1 MKINLLDKTSN
12 VNIILAGIISIIISL
27 GVARFAFTSLLP
39 PMLEDSLTVTFAGIL
54 ASVNF
59 AGYLSGSLLSMF
71 IKDMYTKVKLFRLG
85 MIFAVLSTVVLATTT
100 NETIWVVARIAA
112 GISAA
117 LGFVVGAAIVMSKL
131 KFDDKT
137 KAMGIHFSGIGFSIV
152 TTDIIVR
159 IVNYY
164 QGSWQDAW
172 MILSIFGAIIL
183 IYPFYI
189 LSVPKTTNNT
199 NVKMQLNKAMFTPF
213 VIVLIA
219 AYFTEGIGFVVQA
232 TFLPD
237 IINSLEGLEGLG
249 GITWLIV
256 GISGIFSCI
265 IWMRLAAKYG
275 YINIIMITMTLQA
288 IGILIPALT
297 NNAFLNILS
306 GVFYGGTF
314 VGLVALFMSL
324 GGKLAGDSPVILMGA
339 ITTSYGL
346 GQVVA
351 PLYSVV
357 LIEYSG
363 NYNYALFTT
372 AFIVM
377 FGVFMLAM
385 AKKILKVNY

>member
-1 MKINLLDKTSN
+1 MNLLDRDKN
-12 VNIILAGIISIIISL
+12 FNIILAGILSIIVSL

-39 PMLEDSLTVTFAGIL
+39 PMLEDNLSITFAGIL

-59 AGYLSGSLLSMF
+59 AGYLTGSLLSMF
-71 IKDMYTKVKLFRLG
+71 IKDMYTKVKLFRIGLL
-85 MIFAVLSTVVLATTT
+85 FAVLSTVVLAFTT
-100 NETIWVVARIAA
+100 NEVIWFIGRIVA
-112 GISAA
+112 GIAAA

-131 KFDDKT
+131 KFEDKT

-152 TTDIIVR
+152 TTDILAR
-159 IVNYY
+159 IVFANA
-164 QGSWQDAW
+164 GTWSDAW
-172 MILSIFGAIIL
+172 LVLAIFAAIIS

-189 LSVPKTTNNT
+189 LSVPKDSNSS
-199 NVKMQLNKAMFTPF
+199 NVKMKLDKALFTPF

-219 AYFTEGIGFVVQA
+219 AYFTEGVGFVVQA

-237 IINSLEGLEGLG
+237 IINSLEGLEGMG

-288 IGILIPALT
+288 VGVLIPALS
-297 NNAFLNILS
+297 NSAVLNIIS
-306 GVFYGGTF
+306 GILYGGTF

-339 ITTSYGL
+339 LTTAYGL

-351 PLYSVV
+351 PLYCVV
-357 LIEYSG
+357 LIDWMG
-363 NYNYALFTT
+363 NYDLALYVT
-372 AFIVM
+372 AIIVM
-377 FGVFMLAM
+377 FGVFLLST